1 MKVKTMSGSTY
12 IISEENGKIFL
23 DKKVSEI
30 QEESINGSVR
40 YELKCTPTP
49 VLGEKMKCVLF
60 KKSILNGNY
69 ILTSP
74 VVEIFIP

>member
-40 YELKCTPTP
+40 YELKYTPTP
-49 VLGEKMKCVLF
+49 VLGEKMKCVLVRE
-60 KKSILNGNY
+60 SILYGNY

-74 VVEIFIP
+74 IVEIFIP